1 MRLAFAAVALL
12 SIACRAGTAP
22 PDPPIVLDP
31 ESPPPLAGAAA
42 RSLVAAPVVSS
53 CGTAVVDGVLSPGE
67 WDGAVSVRFGA
78 AVPESAGGG
87 EIPATL
93 QAMSDDVNLYVAVR
107 LELPTPAFDQSH
119 YLELDVDRSES
130 ITHGDDVFG
139 YTWLADRG
147 WPPGDPMFT
156 DAYRWDCADEG
167 SPAVCG
173 PPDTATGEG
182 LAPPGTNDGGAA
194 IFHGETFTTVELWH
208 PYHGTDPRDLFV
220 DPGAT
225 IAMNLSL
232 RLLDGCP
239 EWPRCFGD
247 TYFPGFE
254 GYRSLVV
261 GCGETP
267 DEAVVT
273 VRIDVK
279 PGDLLPTI
287 SLSAGGTTAVAV
299 LGAADFDATTVNPAT
314 AWFAAAPVARRED
327 GTAHASVEDVNGD
340 GFADAVLQFATAALR
355 LDVGA
360 TEATIAGATTDGREF
375 RGTDVVRVEP

>member
-1 MRLAFAAVALL
+1 MRLALVAVTLL
-12 SIACRAGTAP
+12 SIACRAGTEP
-22 PDPPIVLDP
+22 LPDRGP
-31 ESPPPLAGAAA
+31 PPPLAGTAA

-78 AVPESAGGG
+78 VVPESAGGG
-87 EIPATL
+87 EIPGTL

-130 ITHGDDVFG
+130 ITHGDDAFG
-139 YTWLADRG
+139 YTWWADRG
-147 WPPGDPMFT
+147 WGPGDPTFT
-156 DAYRWDCADEG
+156 DAYRWDCDVEG
-167 SPAVCG
+167 SSAVCG
-173 PPDTATGEG
+173 PADTETDERF
-182 LAPPGTNDGGAA
+182 APPGTNDGGGA
-194 IFHGETFTTVELWH
+194 IFHGDTFTTVELWH

-225 IAMNLSL
+225 IALNLSL
-232 RLLDGCP
+232 RLGDSCP

-254 GYRSLVV
+254 GYRHLVV

-267 DEAVVT
+267 DESVVT

-287 SLSAGGTTAVAV
+287 HLSEGGTTAVAV
-299 LGAADFDATTVNPAT
+299 LGAADFDAATVDPAS
-314 AWFAAAPVARRED
+314 AFFAAAPVARRDD
-327 GTAHASVEDVNGD
+327 GTAEASVADVNGD
-340 GFADAVLQFATAALR
+340 GFDDTVLHFATAALK
-355 LDVGA
+355 LEPGA
-360 TEATIAGATTDGREF
+360 TEATIAGATTAGREF